1 MWISLYFVGF
11 RWISCAYVVG
21 FRRISLDVVGHRLDI
36 VGYRWIY
43 RWIPLATV
51 GYRVISLDTVGYR
64 MDTRGWVG
72 RHAKGIRSVLDGDA
86 T

>member
-1 MWISLYFVGF
+1 MDL
-11 RWISCAYVVG
+11 VG
-21 FRRISLDVVGHRLDI
+21 FRRISLDFVGYRLDI

-43 RWIPLATV
+43 RWIPLAIV
-51 GYRVISLDTVGYR
+51 GSGYRVISLDTVGYR
-64 MDTRGWVG
+64 MDTWGWVG